1 MNKKSNKHESFNN
14 EKVSKMIGATSR
26 YWLLAFCIFLIL
38 RSSNNIV
45 TVKPS
50 ELSFVLKEYNPFFAC
65 LPVAFVIILLLKLIE
80 FILICIKSGE
90 IEPKDKS
97 ILSFLIKTFHLSYKS
112 DQVILKN
119 ETILLIYQFTFCI
132 IGFFLE
138 LKWFIIGTL
147 GMGLYCCLYI
157 ILSFRDIKDLFLKTF
172 C

>member
-1 MNKKSNKHESFNN
+1 MNEKCNKHKFFNN

-26 YWLLAFCIFLIL
+26 YWLIAFCIFLIF
-38 RSSNNIV
+38 RSSNNIA
-45 TVKPS
+45 TDRPS

-80 FILICIKSGE
+80 FILICIKSGK
-90 IEPKDKS
+90 IRPKDKS
-97 ILSFLIKTFHLSYKS
+97 VLLFLIKTFNISYIS

-119 ETILLIYQFTFCI
+119 ETILLVYQFTFCI

-138 LKWFIIGTL
+138 LKWYIIGTL
-147 GMGLYCCLYI
+147 GMGLYFCLYI
-157 ILSFRDIKDLFLKTF
+157 ILSFRDIKNLFKKAI